1 VQDPKSEKPV
11 RQRELPEKHEPVQ
24 QQPANDR
31 PVGGQGV
38 IKDEREQDQSF
49 DKNRALRFSER

>member
-1 VQDPKSEKPV
+1 MQDPKTEKPV
-11 RQRELPEKHEPVQ
+11 RQQELPKKEEAVQ

-38 IKDEREQDQSF
+38 VRDEWGQEKPA
-49 DKNRALRFSER
+49 DKHRALHNR